1 MIAVNNEA
9 GCWPTRAQELLLRAA
24 LLPREPALESWYEW
38 RRTVDIDV
46 VDYGSHRMI
55 PQLYRNLQRHG
66 VKDPLMERLEG
77 VYRYYLYK
85 NEILM
90 HRIGTLLAAFEDAG
104 IKTMVLKGAA
114 LIPLYYRESGL
125 RPMLDADVM
134 VHAHQA
140 EQAME
145 LLSRL
150 QWKSVRYRQPHMRLP
165 VVHSTPFEDDGGRQL
180 DLHWHLFWECFNAND
195 NDDYWENA
203 IPIQIGGVQ
212 TLALNPTDQLLH
224 TCWHGARWNEVP
236 PIRWVADAMAILG
249 ASAAEIEWPSLLKK
263 AQRHRIVL
271 PVKDSLG
278 YLKKMFDAP
287 VPDTMLQSL
296 SAVRISKIERE
307 NYEVMLNTAA
317 SPSTAKILRLL
328 YYDYRWLSSSTSS
341 RFKSLAFARHL
352 QAKWDIDRLW
362 QVPFYM
368 SMRMVRR
375 VLTAKANTPK
385 ALGNSSPGLERSDNR
400 G

>member
-9 GCWPTRAQELLLRAA
+9 GCWPTRDQELLLRAA
-24 LLPREPALESWYEW
+24 LLQREPALEAWDVW
-38 RRTVDIDV
+38 RRNVNIDV
-46 VDYGSHRMI
+46 IDYGSHRMI

-66 VKDPLMERLEG
+66 VKDQRMERLKG

-114 LIPLYYRESGL
+114 LIQLYYRESGL
-125 RPMLDADVM
+125 RPMLDADVL
-134 VHAHQA
+134 VRAHQA

-145 LLSRL
+145 VLTRL
-150 QWKSVRYRQPHMRLP
+150 GWKPVRYQQPQTRIPIL
-165 VVHSTPFEDDGGRQL
+165 HSTPFEDNDGRQV
-180 DLHWHLFWECFNAND
+180 DLHWHLFWECFSAND
-195 NDDYWENA
+195 DDAYWENA
-203 IPIQIGGVQ
+203 VPIKIGGGQ
-212 TLALNPTDQLLH
+212 TLALSPTDQLLH

-236 PIRWVADAMAILG
+236 PIRWVADAMTILG
-249 ASAAEIEWPSLLKK
+249 ASAAEIEWPGLLKK
-263 AQRHRIVL
+263 AQKHRIIL
-271 PVKDSLG
+271 PLKDSLQ
-278 YLKKMFDAP
+278 YLRKTFDAP
-287 VPDTMLQSL
+287 VPDTLLKSL

-307 NYEVMLNTAA
+307 NYEVTLDPMAPPT
-317 SPSTAKILRLL
+317 TTKILRQL

-362 QVPFYM
+362 QVPLYM
-368 SMRMVRR
+368 SIRMVRR
-375 VLTAKANTPK
+375 VLTAKGTP
-385 ALGNSSPGLERSDNR
+385 LRNQP
-400 G
+400 

>member
-24 LLPREPALESWYEW
+24 LLEREPALKSWNEW
-38 RRTVDIDV
+38 RRTIDIDV

-66 VKDPLMERLEG
+66 VKDPLMERLKG

-85 NEILM
+85 NEILL

-104 IKTMVLKGAA
+104 IQTMVLKGAA
-114 LIPLYYRESGL
+114 LIPLYYGERGL
-125 RPMLDADVM
+125 RPMLDADM
-134 VHAHQA
+134 LVHAHQA

-145 LLSRL
+145 LLQRVR
-150 QWKSVRYRQPHMRLP
+150 WKSVRTEPQTYIPII
-165 VVHSTPFEDDGGRQL
+165 HSTPFEDDGGRQL

-195 NDDYWENA
+195 DDEYWKNA
-203 IPIQIGGVQ
+203 VPVQIGGMQ

-236 PIRWVADAMAILG
+236 PIRWIADAMAILA
-249 ASAAEIEWPSLLKK
+249 ASSAQIEWPSLLKK
-263 AQRHRIVL
+263 ARRHRIVM
-271 PVKDSLG
+271 PIKDSLQ
-278 YLKKMFDAP
+278 YLKSTFDAA
-287 VPDTMLQSL
+287 VPDTLLESM

-307 NYEVMLNTAA
+307 NYEVSLNPLAA
-317 SPSTAKILRLL
+317 PTTTKILRQL

-341 RFKSLAFARHL
+341 RVKSLAFARHL
-352 QAKWDIDRLW
+352 QAKWNIDHLW
-362 QVPFYM
+362 NVPLYV

-375 VLTAKANTPK
+375 LLSAKSRNLNHGTSTS
-385 ALGNSSPGLERSDNR
+385 LDT
-400 G
+400 